1 MQTYKSNKILSEW
14 LNNIVRGRL
23 VYQMSTASESQKRNP
38 AAPNL
43 VKSISIWIWIHT
55 EGPKADFKNV
65 ILDPSAVLQMYEFYI
80 INVVECKSL

>member
-1 MQTYKSNKILSEW
+1 MLRHKSNKILSEW

-23 VYQMSTASESQKRNP
+23 VYQMSAALESQN
-38 AAPNL
+38 AVAPNL